1 VTATYLTPQQ
11 VEQLLQP
18 INPRRVSVLDGL
30 SHVEAY
36 EIRAHLNRIFGF
48 GLWSEELLELVEL
61 FALPTETKNK
71 KPAINVAYRATV
83 RLTVRTADGTVLGPY
98 TEAAVGGSIMPD
110 FKRADAYDMAI
121 KTAESQAL
129 KRCAVNLGDQF
140 GLSLYRNGSK
150 DAVVIATLVG
160 LPEKTKGDDGVKPAS
175 VDAVAPDAVPEHRP
189 DPEPPAAPEQQVSAE
204 AQALADLAPKMPTV
218 EDLKTGVYDQAKG
231 HNLLR
236 ASVADPISGEIVP
249 LSSVI
254 ANAKGRLV
262 QQAEAGAA

>member
-1 VTATYLTPQQ
+1 MNYLSPQQ

-48 GLWSEELLELVEL
+48 GRWSDELVELVEL
-61 FALPTETKNK
+61 FALATETKNK
-71 KPAINVAYRATV
+71 KPAVNVAYRATV
-83 RLTVRTADGTVLGPY
+83 RLTVHAPDGTVLACY

-160 LPEKTKGDDGVKPAS
+160 QPVGPEGERPES
-175 VDAVAPDAVPEHRP
+175 VEAVAPHVLPEEDGADHESAV
-189 DPEPPAAPEQQVSAE
+189 DAE
-204 AQALADLAPKMPTV
+204 AQALADLALRMPSV
-218 EDLKTGVYDQAKG
+218 EDLKHGCYDPALAR
-231 HNLLR
+231 HLLK
-236 ASVADPISGEIVP
+236 ATVADPVTGEMRP
-249 LSSVI
+249 LSAVI
-254 ANAKGRLV
+254 ADAKTNLLSKTTEG
-262 QQAEAGAA
+262 ETAA